1 MDLGLA
7 FGGFSAGVT
16 VPLLVLG
23 LFLELLAEWLSR
35 FSPLL
40 LLVAL
45 DFSDGVLLAL
55 FGIPGGFPSTLS
67 RPSGLNRCHIE
78 QLIG

>member
-1 MDLGLA
+1 MP
-7 FGGFSAGVT
+7 S
-16 VPLLVLG
+16 LVLG
-23 LFLELLAEWLSR
+23 LLILGLFAEWLSR

-55 FGIPGGFPSTLS
+55 FDGFGGFPSTLS
-67 RPSGLNRCHIE
+67 RPSGLNRCHTV
-78 QLIG
+78 QLIGWHPSIPHA